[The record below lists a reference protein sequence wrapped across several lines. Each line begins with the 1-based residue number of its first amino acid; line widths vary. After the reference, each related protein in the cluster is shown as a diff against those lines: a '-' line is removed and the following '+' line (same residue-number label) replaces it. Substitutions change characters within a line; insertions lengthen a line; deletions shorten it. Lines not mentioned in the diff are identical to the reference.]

1 MKGVYNFYCRDM
13 SKWIRGRVTVVSTLI
28 MPAAW
33 LIFVG
38 LALPVTFTGNYLD
51 FITPGILVM
60 TVFNASVLGGTLLL
74 FDKILGSMN
83 KFFALPVQRESI
95 LYGKISFILCRGMIQ
110 AAIIL
115 IVATILGATI
125 LRPEQYLGI
134 FMILIVFGVLFAS
147 IGNTVA
153 LLLGDTD
160 SYSAVNAM
168 ISMPL
173 FFSSSALMPYD
184 VMPSWL
190 LPIAKLNPLSYAI
203 DSIRALVEGTFLWL
217 SFGVLLIMSLLVLG
231 ICVMVFRKVSFE

>member
-1 MKGVYNFYCRDM
+1 MRGVYSFFYRDM
-13 SKWIRGRVTVVSTLI
+13 AKWIRGRVTVVSTLI

-60 TVFNASVLGGTLLL
+60 TVFNASVLGGSLLL

-83 KFFALPVQRESI
+83 KFFALPVSRESI
-95 LYGKISFILCRGMIQ
+95 LYGKISFIISRGLIQ
-110 AAIIL
+110 ATIIL
-115 IVATILGATI
+115 IVATLLGATI
-125 LRPEQYLGI
+125 LKFEQYI
-134 FMILIVFGVLFAS
+134 FIYLILVVFGILFAS

-173 FFSSSALMPYD
+173 FFSSSALMPYE
-184 VMPSWL
+184 VMPAWL
-190 LPIAKLNPLSYAI
+190 LPIARLNPLSYAI
-203 DSIRALVEGTFLWL
+203 DAIRALIEGKFLWV
-217 SFGVLLIMSLLVLG
+217 SFGCLFIMSLAVLFA
-231 ICVMVFRKVSFE
+231 CVIVFRRVSFE